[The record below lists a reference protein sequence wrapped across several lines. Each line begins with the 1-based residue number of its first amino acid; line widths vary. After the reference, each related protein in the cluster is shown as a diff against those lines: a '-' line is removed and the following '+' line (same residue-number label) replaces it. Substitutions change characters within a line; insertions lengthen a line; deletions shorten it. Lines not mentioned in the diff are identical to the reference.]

1 MPLRPYHRQF
11 IQDDTNFRV
20 GPLRMRQVRAK
31 EGTSTMNKTHTHT
44 HTHTHTR
51 ETHTTLEI
59 RYFNHK
65 TTPMISYSGQL

>member
-51 ETHTTLEI
+51 NTYDF
-59 RYFNHK
+59 RN
-65 TTPMISYSGQL
+65 